1 MKFNH
6 SQATQLLSSSEM
18 DLYKASQDPVLAG
31 LSPAELKSNV
41 HAARSARDKFQD
53 LLRRQRLDSRDRTG
67 SKDGLEGVD
76 NARTEQKLEALT
88 EILQRFEA
96 QVSDI
101 ESGSPSSA
109 PADDAP
115 VMSVGDL
122 MAGVRSAVELKQE
135 SAAANATAGSAHA
148 EGAPAQGS
156 RTAEPARAHAW
167 RVMRPICRKPVVR
180 PFKDTSAHR
189 SGAIRRNATLATPKA
204 DQTTTGSGS
213 RRKPKR
219 SYTLV
224 WIALASVMTSPP
236 VTGFS
241 VPPRLT
247 STSACLS

>member
-31 LSPAELKSNV
+31 LSAAELKSNV

-101 ESGSPSSA
+101 ESGLPSSA
-109 PADDAP
+109 PTDDAP

-135 SAAANATAGSAHA
+135 STAANATAGSAHA
-148 EGAPAQGS
+148 EGAPVQRSPHGGTSESARVARHASHLQETGSQAVQGHVS
-156 RTAEPARAHAW
+156 TQ
-167 RVMRPICRKPVVR
+167 
-180 PFKDTSAHR
+180 
-189 SGAIRRNATLATPKA
+189 IRRDQAKRDAGNAE
-204 DQTTTGSGS
+204 S
-213 RRKPKR
+213 
-219 SYTLV
+219 
-224 WIALASVMTSPP
+224 
-236 VTGFS
+236 
-241 VPPRLT
+241 
-247 STSACLS
+247 